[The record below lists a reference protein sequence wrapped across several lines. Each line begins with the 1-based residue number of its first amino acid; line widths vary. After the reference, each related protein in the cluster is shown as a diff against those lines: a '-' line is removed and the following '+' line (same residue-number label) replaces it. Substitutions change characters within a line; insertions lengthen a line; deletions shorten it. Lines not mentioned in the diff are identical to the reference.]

1 MHIISKQSKSK
12 CIKQGTCSR
21 THEKLNRTQ
30 LYCVN
35 MREVDSVWNQ
45 AFMTFSEKMPEQKL
59 SLSQIEGKVTS
70 VRPFPSLRKEFNLIV
85 GCFCVMRSTLLHLW
99 GQAMDYT
106 LGTRSLKYIV
116 PFSCWTYASSCE
128 YILAQKW
135 NCLGIKHSI
144 QQQPC
149 HFFSDYPCYVSFWTD
164 IRMRHVEH
172 IKHIKQTYLHN
183 NNESIN

>member
-1 MHIISKQSKSK
+1 
-12 CIKQGTCSR
+12 
-21 THEKLNRTQ
+21 
-30 LYCVN
+30 
-35 MREVDSVWNQ
+35 
-45 AFMTFSEKMPEQKL
+45 MTFSEKMPEQKL

-116 PFSCWTYASSCE
+116 PFSCWTYARSCE
-128 YILAQKW
+128 YIFAQKW
-135 NCLGIKHSI
+135 NCPGSKHSI
-144 QQQPC
+144 EKQPC

-164 IRMRHVEH
+164 IRMRHVKH
-172 IKHIKQTYLHN
+172 IKHIKQTYLNN
-183 NNESIN
+183 NNESINLKYCIRFKYVQYCQEK